1 MAEPPSP
8 TPPSPPRDFDSLR
21 AILIDRRK
29 DLPKRLTQVAAFAV
43 DNPDEI
49 AFGTVAAIAT
59 QAAVQPSTL
68 VRFAQAL
75 GYAGFSDMQKV
86 FRSRLRDG
94 VADYR
99 ERLDALKARDADAGP
114 LGLLDGFAE
123 AAAFS
128 LDRLRQ
134 VVDPDAL
141 DRVVELLV
149 GAETIYL
156 LGQRRSYP
164 IAAYLAYAF
173 AKIGV
178 RAVLVD
184 NVGSMATEIL
194 RFAGGKDAV
203 LAVSFTPYA
212 PVTVD
217 LARDLAARKVPI
229 AAITDSA
236 FSPLTQVST
245 AWVEIVEA
253 DFGGFR
259 SVAATFVLALT
270 IAVAVGERRRAE
282 G

>member
-8 TPPSPPRDFDSLR
+8 TPPAPPRDFDSLR

-59 QAAVQPSTL
+59 QANVQPSTL

-141 DRVVELLV
+141 DRVVGLLER
-149 GAETIYL
+149 AETIYL

-194 RFAGGKDAV
+194 RFAGAADAV

>member
-1 MAEPPSP
+1 MADP

-21 AILIDRRK
+21 TVLIDRR
-29 DLPKRLTQVAAFAV
+29 DELPKRLTQVAAFAV

-49 AFGTVAAIAT
+49 AFGTVAAIAA
-59 QAAVQPSTL
+59 QASVQPSTL

-86 FRSRLRDG
+86 FRSRLREG

-99 ERLDALKARDADAGP
+99 ERLDALKAREADSGAH
-114 LGLLDGFAE
+114 GLLDGFAE
-123 AAAFS
+123 AAVFS
-128 LDRLRQ
+128 LARLRQ
-134 VVDPDAL
+134 GLDPEAL
-141 DRVVELLV
+141 DRVVDLLV
-149 GAETIYL
+149 DAETIYI
-156 LGQRRSYP
+156 LGQRRSFP
-164 IAAYLAYAF
+164 IAAYLVYAF

-184 NVGSMATEIL
+184 NVGSMANEIL
-194 RFAGGKDAV
+194 RFAGPRDAA

-217 LARDLAARKVPI
+217 LARDLSSRKVPI
-229 AAITDSA
+229 AAVTDSA
-236 FSPLTQVST
+236 FSPLTQIST

-259 SVAATFVLALT
+259 SVAATFVLAIT
-270 IAVAVGERRRAE
+270 IAVAVGERRGSA